1 MFRWTIFGIVVIL
14 PRLVSSTL
22 LTFGDLTLMPLS
34 PRSRVKYRFL
44 IESSVAAVL
53 LFFFSSMPSSIRF
66 ASSRSRR
73 GGPRALSSRVPPG
86 FFSAGCALSVTSD
99 EQEREQAGHE
109 DDEN

>member
-34 PRSRVKYRFL
+34 PRRRLKYRFL
-44 IESSVAAVL
+44 IESRAANVL
-53 LFFFSSMPSSIRF
+53 LFFFSSMPSTMRF

-73 GGPRALSSRVPPG
+73 AGPPAWAFRGPPHVFFPGLALSG
-86 FFSAGCALSVTSD
+86 TSD
-99 EQEREQAGHE
+99 EQESGT
-109 DDEN
+109 

>member
-53 LFFFSSMPSSIRF
+53 LFFFSSLPSRIRF
-66 ASSRSRR
+66 ASSRARR
-73 GGPRALSSRVPPG
+73 GGPPSLVVRCPPPLFSLGFVLSGLPRG
-86 FFSAGCALSVTSD
+86 
-99 EQEREQAGHE
+99 
-109 DDEN
+109 

>member
-34 PRSRVKYRFL
+34 PRRRLKYRFL
-44 IESSVAAVL
+44 IESRAANVL
-53 LFFFSSMPSSIRF
+53 LFFFSSMPSTMRF

-73 GGPRALSSRVPPG
+73 EGPRSLSSRVPPQ
-86 FFSAGCALSVTSD
+86 FFSLGWALSVTSD
-99 EQEREQAGHE
+99 AQEREQR
-109 DDEN
+109 D